1 MYELI
6 VVNYDNDRPTVSAR
20 ELHKFLNVKTAFKDW
35 FPRMC
40 EYGFEENKDFNPLI
54 FERVRFEGERKVT
67 REITDY
73 QLTIEMSKEICMLQ
87 RSPEGKQARTYFIEL
102 EKKWNSPEMVM
113 SRALQFSQKQIA
125 SLTQVNNALI
135 EENSIMKPKA
145 DYYDN
150 VIAHGKSVN
159 FTDAAK
165 LIGVPRNRLINELM
179 QAGYTYRDG
188 YGDIR
193 AYQRSIDQG
202 LCKHKQ
208 FFVDK
213 NGHSGIQVLI
223 TPKGIE
229 KFMQIM
235 RANV

>member
-1 MYELI
+1 MYDLI
-6 VVNYDNDRPTVSAR
+6 EVNYDNDRPTVSAR
-20 ELHKFLNVKTAFKDW
+20 ELHQFLNIKTAFKDW

-40 EYGFEENKDFNPLI
+40 EYGFEEGKDYCSFLSLRSDGLPGKP
-54 FERVRFEGERKVT
+54 R
-67 REITDY
+67 TDY

-87 RSPEGKQARTYFIEL
+87 RSNEGKQARQYFIEL
-102 EKKWNSPEMVM
+102 EKKWNSPESVM
-113 SRALQFSQKQIA
+113 SRALQFAQKQLDSVKA
-125 SLTQVNNALI
+125 VNTALI
-135 EENSIMKPKA
+135 EENSAMKPKA
-145 DYYDN
+145 EYYDN

-179 QAGYTYRDG
+179 KSGYIYRDN

-193 AYQRSIDQG
+193 AYTRSLDQE

-208 FFVDK
+208 FYSDR

-223 TPKGIE
+223 TPKGID
-229 KFMQIM
+229 KFIQLM
-235 RANV
+235 RANVESN